1 MSANANN
8 QQECSSLSLEE
19 DNNMLTTASS
29 NNSTQPASSASG
41 LQTADNNTV
50 ATFHGS
56 RSASHIG
63 RKPAFGQT
71 CSMKTLLQ
79 DGILQTGEKVL
90 TLEYEGA
97 KFFGDLRRDGT
108 IMMGGTGPDD
118 PPHIYETP
126 VAWANHCCKMLN
138 PESKPLN
145 AWSSIRFRG
154 KRLDSYKLKWYRAQ
168 KKPHMMNNNNNNNNN
183 NSNNSNNLNCNDLGT
198 TSNNSNIIMG
208 SIIDGINMNL
218 PGNAANA
225 FMSSSIVRHLQQQNL
240 HNQQHQQQQGSS
252 RLMVHNPITNYFPQY
267 ENPLKNKKLIK
278 SVLISNNMDNDCK
291 RLVAKS
297 LDLTVD
303 PCIMSQQMNMINNN
317 NHDSVE
323 VSSDI
328 NDNNNNTSTNN
339 NTNNNSTGTNNDNSN
354 FEDENADDNLNSID
368 TNSDEA
374 ASNNIN
380 NSISINPT
388 ANNTNNSNNNTCVES
403 NNIYTT
409 VRTTVINYEQLGT
422 RGPHNTHNPN
432 TMVKCI
438 PFSAVDRIQ
447 PFNVT
452 VATNALL
459 LVDFHSHLV
468 SGEVAGYL
476 AGSWDQLQNLLT
488 VTQAF
493 PCRTSLN
500 DETNVANVEEEIRQ
514 DIEKRN
520 LTLVGWYHSH
530 QGKYSNHPTI
540 KDIQNQIEHQITMKE
555 SSNGYIPCIGL
566 ICSPHDIRSE
576 DDLSPSFQIYWVMP
590 PPENFANHYGRPMQ
604 MYYSVSRDLFLTQD
618 LLLEM
623 RLLANYYTSKV
634 NEMVDFKSIY
644 AYNESIT
651 NLDKL
656 SGSIK
661 PKLPKDL
668 QESEYPDEPA
678 IWKAAVDHFWKFLKN
693 LVIPPPEQPQEQAE
707 ESHAQGDQAE
717 VAPDEQQ
724 TEDVSVEEAPAPVDE
739 PAEVDEAEN
748 QEHVDDVSHG
758 DA

>member
-1 MSANANN
+1 MDTDKILETESENDKDSLGDTMGDEGEPALSSTTSGLMAPAM
-8 QQECSSLSLEE
+8 QQHHQLRQQP
-19 DNNMLTTASS
+19 TTA
-29 NNSTQPASSASG
+29 TTTT
-41 LQTADNNTV
+41 TAPTY
-50 ATFHGS
+50 HGS

-79 DGILQTGEKVL
+79 DGILQAGEGVL
-90 TLEYEGA
+90 TLEYEDQR
-97 KFFGDLRRDGT
+97 FLGDLRRDGT
-108 IMMGGTGPDD
+108 IMMRDKEGS
-118 PPHIYETP
+118 PHIYATP

-168 KKPHMMNNNNNNNNN
+168 KKPNNNNMINNNNNNNIMND
-183 NSNNSNNLNCNDLGT
+183 NLA
-198 TSNNSNIIMG
+198 
-208 SIIDGINMNL
+208 GINMLGAAELNL
-218 PGNAANA
+218 LQNNNAN
-225 FMSSSIVRHLQQQNL
+225 SIIRNLQNL
-240 HNQQHQQQQGSS
+240 HQFSNSSSNNQQSSGTSSSSS
-252 RLMVHNPITNYFPQY
+252 RLMVHNPITNYLTQY

-278 SVLISNNMDNDCK
+278 SLLISNNMDNDCK

-297 LDLTVD
+297 LDQSVD
-303 PCIMSQQMNMINNN
+303 PCLMTQQMNENINNN
-317 NHDSVE
+317 TDGGSVNDTSINNNIEKDDEDGEANHS
-323 VSSDI
+323 I
-328 NDNNNNTSTNN
+328 HINNTSNN
-339 NTNNNSTGTNNDNSN
+339 HCKTLRTSV
-354 FEDENADDNLNSID
+354 
-368 TNSDEA
+368 
-374 ASNNIN
+374 
-380 NSISINPT
+380 IS
-388 ANNTNNSNNNTCVES
+388 
-403 NNIYTT
+403 YD
-409 VRTTVINYEQLGT
+409 QLGT

-452 VATNALL
+452 VSTNALL

-476 AGSWDQLQNLLT
+476 AGSWDFSSHTLT

-493 PCRTSLN
+493 PCRTDLS
-500 DETNVANVEEEIRQ
+500 DGSSASTVEDEIRQ
-514 DIEKRN
+514 DIEKRQ

-540 KDIQNQIEHQITMKE
+540 KDIQNQMEYQIALKE
-555 SSNGYIPCIGL
+555 SAVNYIPCIGL
-566 ICSPHDIRSE
+566 ICSPHDIRTD

-590 PPENFANHYGRPMQ
+590 PPEHLPNHYGRPMQ
-604 MYYSVSRDLFLTQD
+604 MYYSVTRDLFLTQD

-623 RLLANYYTSKV
+623 RLLANHYV
-634 NEMVDFKSIY
+634 NRASSELVDFKAPY
-644 AYNESIT
+644 EFNDRFT

-693 LVIPPPEQPQEQAE
+693 LVVASPKPQADQSEETPALEQSQDDESPYERLDETGDDEEPVPEE
-707 ESHAQGDQAE
+707 E
-717 VAPDEQQ
+717 P
-724 TEDVSVEEAPAPVDE
+724 VEEAVKDG
-739 PAEVDEAEN
+739 VL
-748 QEHVDDVSHG
+748 QESG
-758 DA
+758 C

>member
-1 MSANANN
+1 MLETESENDREASSCSSPTQIANANL
-8 QQECSSLSLEE
+8 EGSSENDKDIVDGAGCADDDLMGLVCGVVG
-19 DNNMLTTASS
+19 NSS
-29 NNSTQPASSASG
+29 NNNNNISTNELNNSLSAPTTNHQQ
-41 LQTADNNTV
+41 LNTQ

-56 RSASHIG
+56 RSSSHIG

-108 IMMGGTGPDD
+108 IMMRGPDEA
-118 PPHIYETP
+118 PHIYATP

-168 KKPHMMNNNNNNNNN
+168 KKPNMMNNSSNNNVGGV
-183 NSNNSNNLNCNDLGT
+183 SNLVG
-198 TSNNSNIIMG
+198 
-208 SIIDGINMNL
+208 GINMNL
-218 PGNAANA
+218 QNNEGNALNV
-225 FMSSSIVRHLQQQNL
+225 SIIKNLHQNLQHQQQNL
-240 HNQQHQQQQGSS
+240 PNQQGSS
-252 RLMVHNPITNYFPQY
+252 RLMIHNPITNYFPQY
-267 ENPLKNKKLIK
+267 ENPIKNKKLIK
-278 SVLISNNMDNDCK
+278 SVLISNNMDYDCK
-291 RLVAKS
+291 RLVMKS
-297 LDLTVD
+297 LDMSVD
-303 PCIMSQQMNMINNN
+303 PCIMTQQLNNN
-317 NHDSVE
+317 NVNNNNSNINNVE
-323 VSSDI
+323 AENNNDNDNDND
-328 NDNNNNTSTNN
+328 NDNNNNNDDINANN
-339 NTNNNSTGTNNDNSN
+339 NNNNNND
-354 FEDENADDNLNSID
+354 DSIV
-368 TNSDEA
+368 
-374 ASNNIN
+374 
-380 NSISINPT
+380 
-388 ANNTNNSNNNTCVES
+388 NNNHCSTL
-403 NNIYTT
+403 
-409 VRTTVINYEQLGT
+409 RTTVINYEQLGT

-438 PFSAVDRIQ
+438 PFSVVDRIQ

-452 VATNALL
+452 VSTNALL

-476 AGSWDQLQNLLT
+476 AGFWDASQHTLT

-493 PCRTSLN
+493 PCRTSLSQ
-500 DETNVANVEEEIRQ
+500 ETTASNIEEEIKQ

-520 LTLVGWYHSH
+520 LTVVGWYHSH

-540 KDIQNQIEHQITMKE
+540 KDIQNQMEHQITMKDTAT
-555 SSNGYIPCIGL
+555 GYSPCIGL

-590 PPENFANHYGRPMQ
+590 PPEHMVDHYGRPMQ
-604 MYYSVSRDLFLTQD
+604 MYYSVTRDLFLTQD

-623 RLLANYYTSKV
+623 RLLANYYTSHMV
-634 NEMVDFKSIY
+634 TDMVDFKSVY
-644 AYNESIT
+644 EYNDRIT
-651 NLDKL
+651 YLDKL

-693 LVIPPPEQPQEQAE
+693 LVIVPSEQAQDQQE
-707 ESHAQGDQAE
+707 EGAEAQEEQEEEENQCDQDDLAPTDAE
-717 VAPDEQQ
+717 IATMPELCGNEPIEEG
-724 TEDVSVEEAPAPVDE
+724 EDVDEEEEEMQGA
-739 PAEVDEAEN
+739 
-748 QEHVDDVSHG
+748 H
-758 DA
+758 

>member
-1 MSANANN
+1 MDISKQLETESENDREASSCDSPNQNANEPLDGSCEN
-8 QQECSSLSLEE
+8 DKELGDEGGDEE
-19 DNNMLTTASS
+19 VTAQPTMTTAA
-29 NNSTQPASSASG
+29 TTTTT
-41 LQTADNNTV
+41 TAPPNTM

-90 TLEYEGA
+90 TLEYEGT

-108 IMMGGTGPDD
+108 IMMRGPDD
-118 PPHIYETP
+118 SPHIYATP

-168 KKPHMMNNNNNNNNN
+168 KKPNNMMNNNNAG
-183 NSNNSNNLNCNDLGT
+183 S
-198 TSNNSNIIMG
+198 
-208 SIIDGINMNL
+208 SIIGVGLNL
-218 PGNAANA
+218 QNNATNA
-225 FMSSSIVRHLQQQNL
+225 LNSSIIRNLQQNLQQQQNL
-240 HNQQHQQQQGSS
+240 PNQQGSS
-252 RLMVHNPITNYFPQY
+252 RLMIHNPITNYFPQY
-267 ENPLKNKKLIK
+267 ENPIKNKKLIK

-297 LDLTVD
+297 LDLSVD
-303 PCIMSQQMNMINNN
+303 PCTVTQQMNDSIGVIGTNNN
-317 NHDSVE
+317 NDDS
-323 VSSDI
+323 I
-328 NDNNNNTSTNN
+328 TNNNNNNTN
-339 NTNNNSTGTNNDNSN
+339 
-354 FEDENADDNLNSID
+354 
-368 TNSDEA
+368 
-374 ASNNIN
+374 
-380 NSISINPT
+380 
-388 ANNTNNSNNNTCVES
+388 C
-403 NNIYTT
+403 TT
-409 VRTTVINYEQLGT
+409 LMTTVINYEQLGT
-422 RGPHNTHNPN
+422 RGPHNTHDPN

-452 VATNALL
+452 VSTNALL

-468 SGEVAGYL
+468 AGEVAGYL
-476 AGSWDQLQNLLT
+476 AGSWDPSQHTLV

-493 PCRTSLN
+493 PCRSDLSLES
-500 DETNVANVEEEIRQ
+500 DASTMEDEIRQ

-540 KDIQNQIEHQITMKE
+540 RDIQNQMEYQITMKE
-555 SSNGYIPCIGL
+555 SASGYTPCIGL

-576 DDLSPSFQIYWVMP
+576 DDLSPSFQIYWIMP
-590 PPENFANHYGRPMQ
+590 PPEHLANHYGRPMQ
-604 MYYSVSRDLFLTQD
+604 MYYSVTRDLFLTQD

-623 RLLANYYTSKV
+623 RLLANYYTSRAT
-634 NEMVDFKSIY
+634 EMVDFKSIY
-644 AYNESIT
+644 EHNERIT

-693 LVIPPPEQPQEQAE
+693 LVVPPSEQPQDQDESQPQDGPPE
-707 ESHAQGDQAE
+707 ENSLN
-717 VAPDEQQ
+717 QQ
-724 TEDVSVEEAPAPVDE
+724 ETDGFSLGESFDDGPLENESKQPIHMNEIQQEDL
-739 PAEVDEAEN
+739 
-748 QEHVDDVSHG
+748 
-758 DA
+758 

>member
-1 MSANANN
+1 MMVGSPSQEDNSEEATVAGRNCNAIRSDEPQSANNLDGSSENDKDMMPGIVNN
-8 QQECSSLSLEE
+8 QAHSEEMVNIGLPATSTSSL
-19 DNNMLTTASS
+19 
-29 NNSTQPASSASG
+29 PAN
-41 LQTADNNTV
+41 NNTV
-50 ATFHGS
+50 PTFHGS

-168 KKPHMMNNNNNNNNN
+168 KKPHMMNNNNL
-183 NSNNSNNLNCNDLGT
+183 NSNDLGNS
-198 TSNNSNIIMG
+198 SNNSNIIIG
-208 SIIDGINMNL
+208 NIIDGMNMNL

-225 FMSSSIVRHLQQQNL
+225 FMNSSIVRHLQQQNL
-240 HNQQHQQQQGSS
+240 HNQQQQQGGS

-297 LDLTVD
+297 LDLSVD
-303 PCIMSQQMNMINNN
+303 PCIMSQQMNMINDI
-317 NHDSVE
+317 HDNAE
-323 VSSDI
+323 VNSDN
-328 NDNNNNTSTNN
+328 NDNNNNS
-339 NTNNNSTGTNNDNSN
+339 STGNNANAN
-354 FEDENADDNLNSID
+354 FGDDNLAEDNLNNYS
-368 TNSDEA
+368 TNDDEA
-374 ASNNIN
+374 ATYN
-380 NSISINPT
+380 NSIN
-388 ANNTNNSNNNTCVES
+388 ASNNNTCVGSGE
-403 NNIYTT
+403 NNNHCTT
-409 VRTTVINYEQLGT
+409 LKTTVINYEQLGT

-447 PFNVT
+447 PFNVI

-476 AGSWDQLQNLLT
+476 AGSWDQLSNILT

-493 PCRTSLN
+493 PCRTSLS
-500 DETNVANVEEEIRQ
+500 DENNVINVEEEIRQ

-540 KDIQNQIEHQITMKE
+540 KDIQNQIEHQITMKD

-693 LVIPPPEQPQEQAE
+693 LVIPPPEQPQ
-707 ESHAQGDQAE
+707 DQ
-717 VAPDEQQ
+717 
-724 TEDVSVEEAPAPVDE
+724 VEEAQSQEGQVENAPSDHQVDEVSMEESSAPNKE
-739 PAEVDEAEN
+739 PAETLDERESHEHASDTP
-748 QEHVDDVSHG
+748 QEES
-758 DA
+758 